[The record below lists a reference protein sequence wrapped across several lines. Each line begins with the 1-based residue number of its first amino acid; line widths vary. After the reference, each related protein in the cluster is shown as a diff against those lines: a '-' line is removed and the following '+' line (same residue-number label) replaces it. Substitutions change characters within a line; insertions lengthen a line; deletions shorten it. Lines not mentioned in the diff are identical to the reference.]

1 MKKASAL
8 IAVAGLA
15 GAATA
20 NSGAPVGDFDWTLDN
35 AVGGSGFVDAAN
47 NSLHITGPDQSF
59 GGTASLTT
67 VAPTDG
73 SVRATALYTSV
84 DSGFFDLGQY
94 LINGV
99 PTTFASNSFQGTFDI
114 EFTVAAGD
122 SFGFAVFSEDGIF
135 GPGNLW
141 VSDFRFVP
149 APSSLALLG
158 LGGLVATRRRR

>member
-15 GAATA
+15 GAASA
-20 NSGAPVGDFDWTLDN
+20 NGLEVGDFSWTLDN
-35 AVGGSGFVDAAN
+35 GIGGTGSVNNAG
-47 NSLHITGPDQSF
+47 NSLSITGPDQSF
-59 GGTASLTT
+59 GGTTSLTT
-67 VAPTDG
+67 TAPTDG
-73 SVRATALYTSV
+73 TVSATAVYTSV

-94 LINGV
+94 LVNGAPV
-99 PTTFASNSFQGTFDI
+99 TFASNSFQGTFAVT
-114 EFTVAAGD
+114 FNVSAGD

-135 GPGNLW
+135 GPGNLN